1 MPIDPFD
8 RKPSDPFARSAAGK
22 RAEDAKK
29 PAPTKAPTVTTV
41 TTTTAK
47 PAHPE
52 IHLRRNHSI
61 PAFCLSLN
69 YKPRPAGMSK
79 PRGLRSYRRQCR
91 RRHEDSAAKLAVTR
105 TSTAREQ
112 GVAPEAEAQA
122 AEPPD
127 GATRADLP

>member
-47 PAHPE
+47 PAPPGNPFKAKSFDPR
-52 IHLRRNHSI
+52 L
-61 PAFCLSLN
+61 LL
-69 YKPRPAGMSK
+69 KPQ
-79 PRGLRSYRRQCR
+79 L
-91 RRHEDSAAKLAVTR
+91 
-105 TSTAREQ
+105 
-112 GVAPEAEAQA
+112 
-122 AEPPD
+122 
-127 GATRADLP
+127 